1 MNVSGEY
8 IKFEVYQNHAN
19 KKNIFN
25 QVAIDAI
32 NFMGSPNPDLAKE
45 MADRQSSSEVWSVDF
60 DLRTLLSNSERYLK
74 RAERENIDPNRTVTE
89 NFSSPDSTPTSISA
103 ATPTGID
110 EETKVEILKF

>member
-1 MNVSGEY
+1 MY
-8 IKFEVYQNHAN
+8 PNHAN

-45 MADRQSSSEVWSVDF
+45 MADR
-60 DLRTLLSNSERYLK
+60 YLK

-89 NFSSPDSTPTSISA
+89 NFSSPDSTPTSVSA

-110 EETKVEILKF
+110 EETKVEV

>member
-45 MADRQSSSEVWSVDF
+45 MADRQSSFEV
-60 DLRTLLSNSERYLK
+60 LLAFKYATSTAFELK
-74 RAERENIDPNRTVTE
+74 KISKKSWTREHR
-89 NFSSPDSTPTSISA
+89 S
-103 ATPTGID
+103 
-110 EETKVEILKF
+110 K

>member
-45 MADRQSSSEVWSVDF
+45 MADRHSSSEVSLLDF
-60 DLRTLLSNSERYLK
+60 DLRTFSWTQKGIWKEQNER
-74 RAERENIDPNRTVTE
+74 I
-89 NFSSPDSTPTSISA
+89 
-103 ATPTGID
+103 
-110 EETKVEILKF
+110 

>member
-45 MADRQSSSEVWSVDF
+45 MADRQSSFEV
-60 DLRTLLSNSERYLK
+60 LLALK
-74 RAERENIDPNRTVTE
+74 AFKYAT
-89 NFSSPDSTPTSISA
+89 STAFELEKIS
-103 ATPTGID
+103 
-110 EETKVEILKF
+110 KKS